1 MKGGHRT
8 SLLALSSCL
17 ADLCSLVKWK
27 MSETRKPLG
36 SLASNMNVNGRDYLR
51 RRVGEELT
59 PVERHTRAMY
69 ARREEAWR
77 GLNKQR
83 VAAFIRM
90 FILCFVESE
99 NGHQLHP
106 VTYKLLKKTLVKRII
121 PWICKWLVFT
131 MDEFYWPI
139 TREQFQELD
148 RYLAEHMPTIHR
160 VPEWETI
167 AYFFKEVEK
176 KREQESSEEESTE
189 EEEDAG
195 ARSYEQYRQT
205 DEYYRDRDIC

>member
-1 MKGGHRT
+1 
-8 SLLALSSCL
+8 
-17 ADLCSLVKWK
+17 
-27 MSETRKPLG
+27 MSETRRPLG
-36 SLASNMNVNGRDYLR
+36 SLASCVNVSGEDHLR
-51 RRVGEELT
+51 NRVGAEVT
-59 PVERHTRAMY
+59 PVERYTRAMY

-121 PWICKWLVFT
+121 PWICKWLLFT
-131 MDEFYWPI
+131 MDELYWPI

-160 VPEWETI
+160 VPEWEAV

>member
-1 MKGGHRT
+1 
-8 SLLALSSCL
+8 
-17 ADLCSLVKWK
+17 
-27 MSETRKPLG
+27 MSETRRPLG
-36 SLASNMNVNGRDYLR
+36 SLASCVNVSGDDHLR

-139 TREQFQELD
+139 TRGQFQELD

-160 VPEWETI
+160 VPEWEAV

-176 KREQESSEEESTE
+176 KREQESSEEESTEEEEE

>member
-1 MKGGHRT
+1 
-8 SLLALSSCL
+8 
-17 ADLCSLVKWK
+17 
-27 MSETRKPLG
+27 
-36 SLASNMNVNGRDYLR
+36 
-51 RRVGEELT
+51 
-59 PVERHTRAMY
+59 
-69 ARREEAWR
+69 
-77 GLNKQR
+77 
-83 VAAFIRM
+83 
-90 FILCFVESE
+90 
-99 NGHQLHP
+99 
-106 VTYKLLKKTLVKRII
+106 
-121 PWICKWLVFT
+121 

-189 EEEDAG
+189 EEEEEDAG